1 MGGFGAGIGQEGDGQ
16 AVCIRFGHGPDGE
29 GDRIVC
35 QVGRENVGAVIR
47 YQTVL
52 RLENGFHLTGD
63 GADLTVHAGFYP
75 GDILKDALLAQ
86 VHFVQPVGKAKQT
99 AQQA

>member
-16 AVCIRFGHGPDGE
+16 AVCIGLGHGPDRK

-35 QVGRENVGAVIR
+35 QVGRENFRAVIR

-52 RLENGFHLTGD
+52 CLENGFHLTGD
-63 GADLTVHAGFYP
+63 RADLTVHTGFYP
-75 GDILKDALLAQ
+75 GDVLKNTLLAQ
-86 VHFVQPVGKAKQT
+86 VHFVQPVGKAKQAT
-99 AQQA
+99 QQA